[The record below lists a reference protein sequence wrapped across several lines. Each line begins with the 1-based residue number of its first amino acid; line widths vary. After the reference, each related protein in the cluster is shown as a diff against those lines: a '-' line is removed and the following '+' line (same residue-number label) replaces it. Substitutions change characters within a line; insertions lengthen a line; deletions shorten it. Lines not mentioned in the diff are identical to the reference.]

1 MEEIQQKIFSYLQ
14 AKRIFVCGDIHGD
27 FGGLV
32 SRVCQSYSFTDTL
45 VIVAGDCGFGFEK
58 FNYYVNTYNRF
69 AGKLRKA
76 NNWIVFVRGNHDDS
90 EYFSAE
96 KIHFTRFRCVPDY
109 SVIQACDHNILC
121 VGGAVSI
128 DRMKR
133 IRRDES
139 RIHQE
144 TALYWKDEMPV
155 FSPEAIEA
163 LKAPIDTVVSHTCP
177 SFCFPTTKDGV
188 AYWMEDD
195 RALEADLGVERQTI
209 DKIYGK
215 LKAEGHPLK
224 KWFYGHY
231 HQFSRQDICD
241 VQFRLLDCM
250 DMEAV

>member
-1 MEEIQQKIFSYLQ
+1 
-14 AKRIFVCGDIHGD
+14 
-27 FGGLV
+27 
-32 SRVCQSYSFTDTL
+32 
-45 VIVAGDCGFGFEK
+45 
-58 FNYYVNTYNRF
+58 
-69 AGKLRKA
+69 
-76 NNWIVFVRGNHDDS
+76 
-90 EYFSAE
+90 
-96 KIHFTRFRCVPDY
+96 
-109 SVIQACDHNILC
+109 
-121 VGGAVSI
+121 
-128 DRMKR
+128 MKR